1 MQALF
6 RFPSLR
12 CVLTSQQVLRCQ
24 AALLTCAAAPCRA
37 AAARQHEQSLQQ
49 THLRC
54 RRSSTAISSGSS
66 GATSAAT
73 LAADGVSSLKRKV
86 DSVGQ
91 RVDALLNVF
100 DMPSAKARL
109 ASLEHDASAA
119 GIWDDAERGQEVL
132 SKLGVAREE
141 LDEVQRFIS
150 WMEEAR
156 FAVELLEADAG
167 SSAVEQASI
176 VSEALS
182 GLQRLEARLEQWE
195 LRKLLAGVYDESSAR
210 LSITAGAGGVDAM
223 DW

>member
-12 CVLTSQQVLRCQ
+12 CVLTSQQVLRCH
-24 AALLTCAAAPCRA
+24 AALACAAAPCKA
-37 AAARQHEQSLQQ
+37 AAARRHEQSLQQ

-54 RRSSTAISSGSS
+54 RCSSTASSSGSS
-66 GATSAAT
+66 SATSAAT

-132 SKLGVAREE
+132 SKLGAAREE
-141 LDEVQRFIS
+141 LDEVQRFVS

-195 LRKLLAGVYDESSAR
+195 LRKLLAGAYDESSAR